1 VPVNSATAVLR
12 PFVLLVT
19 ATVLALGTM
28 VALPSVA
35 SAATGSISGAVAA
48 SDPTYTPT
56 NTVNGY
62 PCAAGDRSPH
72 YRVIQA
78 RIVGTSASVLTAKV
92 TPSGFRASLGVYD
105 GVFLPDQP
113 VVNCYGTFV
122 GGSSGAPITYTIS
135 TPDISQFPGITERSY
150 FFVVAGYTASDVGSF
165 SVSVESTNASAVI
178 VTDAT
183 PKPAD
188 TTKPVLSGLTDRTVE
203 ATGAPG
209 AAVTFAPTATDDVDG
224 SRPVTCSP
232 ASGSTFTIGTTSV
245 SCSATD
251 RSSNKATGS
260 FTVSVQ
266 DTTKPALSGLTDLT
280 REPTSSAGAV
290 VTFAPTAVDVVDG
303 SRPVSCSPASGSTF
317 VLGTTKVTCSASD
330 TRNNVATGSF
340 SVVVGDTTKPV
351 LGGLTDRTAEATSAA
366 GAAVTFAP
374 TATATDAVDGS
385 RTVSCSPTSGSIFAL
400 GTTKVTCSAS
410 DTAGNTA
417 TGSFDVLVRDTV
429 KPVVT
434 VPADV
439 RRQATGDDGA
449 AIAYTSSATDG
460 GSGIVPASTTCS
472 RASGS
477 LFPVGT
483 TTVTCSAEDNAG
495 NQGSASFIVTVYRGT
510 FVVDGAVVIS
520 GDAKVGKT
528 LTATSTVTTT
538 PAASTTTGQWLRD
551 GVAIASATGPTYVL
565 TGADLGATLTY
576 RQTDARSGYD
586 QAVSTSNAIGPV
598 AKGEITLARPTIG
611 GTAQVGRT
619 LTAEPGTVAPTQA
632 TQTYEW
638 FSGTDSLGTGT
649 TYVVKAADR
658 ARTIQLRATAA
669 LTDYTTTSALS
680 DATQPV
686 AAGVLVVTGDV
697 TVSGSAKVGQ
707 TLSATSTVAT
717 SPASDAPTGQWFR
730 GTEPVAGATAATYVL
745 SNADAGSQ
753 ISYTEARTKTA
764 YETVTTS
771 STPTE
776 KISGGFITVADPVI
790 TGRPVVDQV
799 LSAKVS
805 AVDPADATT
814 SFAWFVGGQQA
825 GTGADYAV
833 KPSDVGSTIT
843 VKSSSTKQYFD
854 TVLGTST
861 ATVAVDRASFITG
874 PTAAIT
880 GVFKVGEELTAE
892 TGAPSPVQDSFTY
905 TWFADG
911 APVTGATGRT
921 LTLKAAQKNQRISV
935 RVSAQRAGYVT
946 ATDTSDVSAAVVT
959 DLAPAL
965 SLTPS
970 ATDLRLGQ
978 SVTLAWTSLDA
989 TSVVASGAWSGS
1001 LPTSGSQ
1008 QVTPSE
1014 TGTATYTLT
1023 ASNGAGT
1030 TTAQVAVPV
1039 ALAPQTLGLG
1049 ARSSVRSDRSLRVR
1063 AYRLAP
1069 GEQYTIR
1076 LGGAIVST
1084 GRATSAGR
1092 VDDAVRV
1099 PSSVDAGRR
1108 VLRVTGSLRDRTA
1121 ARTVRVVE
1129 VKKPRIVLADSS
1141 VRASD
1146 RQRVRISRLLP
1157 GERVTVMYQ
1166 GKRVSKKSA
1175 RADRKGVLTMTFN
1188 VGTTW
1193 GDKTV
1198 KVVAG
1203 SDKRSSSRTFT
1214 VVNRCPQGGYYCR

>member
-150 FFVVAGYTASDVGSF
+150 FFVVAGGVAGDVGSF

-280 REPTSSAGAV
+280 HAPTSSAGAV
-290 VTFAPTAVDVVDG
+290 VTFAPTAV
-303 SRPVSCSPASGSTF
+303 
-317 VLGTTKVTCSASD
+317 
-330 TRNNVATGSF
+330 
-340 SVVVGDTTKPV
+340 
-351 LGGLTDRTAEATSAA
+351 
-366 GAAVTFAP
+366 
-374 TATATDAVDGS
+374 DAVDGS

-434 VPADV
+434 VPADI

-460 GSGIVPASTTCS
+460 GSGIVPASSTCS

-495 NQGSASFIVTVYRGT
+495 NQGSASFVVTVYRGT

-528 LTATSTVTTT
+528 MTATSTVTTT

-551 GVAIASATGPTYVL
+551 GVAIASATGTTYVL

-799 LSAKVS
+799 LSARVS

-861 ATVAVDRASFITG
+861 ATVAVDRASFTTG

-905 TWFADG
+905 TWLADG
-911 APVTGATGRT
+911 APITGATGRT

-1146 RQRVRISRLLP
+1146 RQRVRVSRLLP